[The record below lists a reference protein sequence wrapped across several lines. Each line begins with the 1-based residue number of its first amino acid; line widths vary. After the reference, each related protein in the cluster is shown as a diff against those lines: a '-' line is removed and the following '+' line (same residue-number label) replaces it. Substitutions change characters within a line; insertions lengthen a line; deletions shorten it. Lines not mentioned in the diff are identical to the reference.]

1 MYKKITTLSALALL
15 TGSMAFSNTPLLTNT
30 TFDGY
35 PAEAAFEGWIFG
47 ANRFKP
53 ADTWIE
59 FVQAPDSYAFDDRLA
74 PEGDGWVFTNWDDQ
88 DADRIETYMFHEFGA
103 GPAGGAT
110 PNELFETDDTIVF
123 KGKVSATKTRTDVVA
138 RAFIKFLG
146 YNDLGWE
153 FQLKE
158 VESRFFNATETLSD
172 FELRTTFPDLALDD
186 SFQVVQIGFEV
197 TGEWNGS
204 SFGMGELYFQDI
216 EAFIEGGSEPVLWNG
231 YEVDEN
237 GWAQTGNWMGTVN
250 VTHDPWIWVVK
261 TEKYLYIPADGGG
274 WAFVPAP

>member
-1 MYKKITTLSALALL
+1 MKRKITSLAVMALA

-30 TFDGY
+30 DFAGY
-35 PAEAAFEGWIFG
+35 PADSAFEGWVFG

-53 ADTWIE
+53 AETWLE
-59 FVQAPDSYAFDDRLA
+59 FVQAPDSFGYSDRLA
-74 PEGDGWVFTNWDDQ
+74 PSGAGWVFTNWDDQ
-88 DADRIETYMFHEFGA
+88 DADRIETYMFNEFGA

-110 PNELFETDDTIVF
+110 PNELFEVGDVIVF
-123 KGKVSATKTRTDVVA
+123 KGRASATKTRADVVT

-158 VESRFFNATETLSD
+158 VESRFFTPTGTLQE
-172 FELRTTFPDLALDD
+172 FELRTTFPDIIADD

-204 SFGMGELYFQDI
+204 TFGMGEIYFEGI
-216 EAFIEGGSEPVLWNG
+216 EAYIEGAEQPLWNG
-231 YEVDEN
+231 YPLRPDGYVD
-237 GWAQTGNWMGTVN
+237 TTPWMGFVYAGSSNAKWVWNVN
-250 VTHDPWIWVVK
+250 LNKWIYVNDTSGWV
-261 TEKYLYIPADGGG
+261 Y
-274 WAFVPAP
+274 APK